1 MSKAHFGLIGLGVMG
16 ENLVLNAERNGFS
29 SVVFNRTFS
38 KTEEFLQGRGLG
50 KNIEGAETLQEFVNK
65 LERPRRI
72 LMMVKAGAAT
82 DAVIDNISGYLEEG
96 DLLID
101 GGNSQF
107 KDTERR
113 VNTLES
119 KSFGYIGMG
128 VSGGAK
134 GALEGP
140 SMMPGGTKASYD
152 AIESLLTKM
161 AAKVE
166 DGPCVAYVGPG
177 GSGHFV
183 KTVHNGIEYGIEQI
197 LAEAYDL
204 MKRVKGMNGQEMSE
218 VFGIWNNTDEL
229 ASYLVEI
236 TEICLNTKDE
246 ITGDDVVEK
255 ILDKA
260 GQKGTGL
267 WTVVSALELGV
278 SVPTIYASLNAR
290 VMSYY
295 EDLAEMYVGTDVSPD
310 FYGWVFPKYDHV
322 AVGTG
327 TMQKNQSLI
336 KGLQEGVRNRA
347 KKRLVNGEVIKVEAH
362 PIPEHPRPRRV
373 VGRMALV
380 GDAAGYVTKSSGEG
394 IYFAAKSGR
403 MCAEEIVEASKNG
416 QVIPTEKDL
425 KNYLKKWDKKYG
437 TTYKVLEILQNIFY
451 RNDSAREAFVEMC
464 DDMDVQRLT
473 FDSYLYKRVVSMKP
487 LQQLKITMLTLGSI
501 LRGKALA
508 PLKYEPVDSAV
519 RENKDVE
526 KMLENYSIKG
536 GIKVKSSKV

>member
-29 SVVFNRTFS
+29 SVVFNRTYS
-38 KTEEFLQGRGLG
+38 KTQEFLEGRGLG
-50 KNIEGAETLQEFVNK
+50 KNVEGAKTLQEFVNK

-82 DAVIDNISGYLEEG
+82 DAVIDNISEYLEE
-96 DLLID
+96 

-204 MKRVKGMNGQEMSE
+204 MKRVKNMNGSQMAE
-218 VFGIWNNTDEL
+218 VFGLWNNTDEL

-236 TEICLNTKDE
+236 TQICLNTKDE
-246 ITGDDVVEK
+246 LTGEDVVEK

-267 WTVVSALELGV
+267 WTVVSALELGI

-290 VMSYY
+290 VMS
-295 EDLAEMYVGTDVSPD
+295 
-310 FYGWVFPKYDHV
+310 
-322 AVGTG
+322 
-327 TMQKNQSLI
+327 SL
-336 KGLQEGVRNRA
+336 K
-347 KKRLVNGEVIKVEAH
+347 
-362 PIPEHPRPRRV
+362 
-373 VGRMALV
+373 
-380 GDAAGYVTKSSGEG
+380 
-394 IYFAAKSGR
+394 
-403 MCAEEIVEASKNG
+403 
-416 QVIPTEKDL
+416 
-425 KNYLKKWDKKYG
+425 
-437 TTYKVLEILQNIFY
+437 
-451 RNDSAREAFVEMC
+451 
-464 DDMDVQRLT
+464 VQRSEIEKT
-473 FDSYLYKRVVSMKP
+473 IPMEAIEDFDLGEISNGMKP
-487 LQQLKITMLTLGSI
+487 LFDAVVLATIASYAQGMDILSEASSVYNYELNMPSI
-501 LRGKALA
+501 AQ
-508 PLKYEPVDSAV
+508 
-519 RENKDVE
+519 
-526 KMLENYSIKG
+526 IWKG
-536 GIKVKSSKV
+536 GCIIRSKLLKKIQDAYQKDPNLKNLIFDDWFNNEISTRIDNLASVVSSSTKAGIPVPCLSSTLDYLNSYRTNRLPQNLVQAMRDCFGSHTYERVDKEGSFHTEWMK